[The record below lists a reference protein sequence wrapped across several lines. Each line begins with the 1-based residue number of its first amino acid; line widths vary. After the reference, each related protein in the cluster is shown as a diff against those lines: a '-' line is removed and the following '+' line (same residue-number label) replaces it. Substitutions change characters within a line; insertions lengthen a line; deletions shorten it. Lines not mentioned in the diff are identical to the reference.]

1 VPDGQQIDYETLAEL
16 RYQLRRF
23 TRVREVAARAAGIE
37 PQQYLVLLQ
46 IKGLER
52 RGPVTI
58 GALAERLQLRHHS
71 TVELVDRLEK
81 RGMVVRQRDTRDRR
95 GVVVALKP
103 PGEAMLKKL
112 ALHSMAEL
120 RSEGTDLLAVL
131 TRLLARPGGR
141 PKRGEAAEDEA

>member
-1 VPDGQQIDYETLAEL
+1 VAEGQQVDYETLAEL

-23 TRVREVAARAAGIE
+23 TRVREIAARAAGIE
-37 PQQYLVLLQ
+37 PQQYMVLLQ
-46 IKGLER
+46 IKGLEP

-71 TVELVDRLEK
+71 AVELVDRLEK
-81 RGMVVRQRDTRDRR
+81 RGMVVRQRNESDRR

-120 RSEGTDLLAVL
+120 RSEGVYLLTVL
-131 TRLLARPGGR
+131 GRLLERPRRVR
-141 PKRGEAAEDEA
+141 PRRGATEEA